1 MVRLTHLSLVLGAKK
16 GDLVDQDDDPPEDE
30 SAETYEKSSS
40 ESGAYRYAE
49 ILAAIFLAHKAL
61 NRLWGRGTLGPARR
75 EHDLA
80 IGKVVTG
87 LRRVLGTQ
95 TSRVLSPHE
104 VDKVGEFLG
113 PLLST
118 LSDRIAAV
126 IMESTSAVVADAAS
140 VVDRI
145 VRRATGTDPNLSG
158 SSWVKRVEANRVK
171 QLREFEQQAGQALRE
186 DLSAAVIDRLK
197 SIPRDAMRVADVLAE
212 VSSALDDKW
221 WMIER
226 DVKTRTAYV
235 FNQAQKEAIQ
245 ELADS
250 GTIPDVQSRWTE
262 LVDETTGDPLDDR
275 VGNDSLVLHGQLA
288 GENGAFTMPNDPT
301 APQKMVGQSWDHP
314 PNRPRDRA
322 IILPWAPGWGIDKVY
337 KVSGTAK
344 IPVDP
349 NTGLPK

>member
-1 MVRLTHLSLVLGAKK
+1 MWAAHSALELGAEK
-16 GDLVDQDDDPPEDE
+16 GDLVALGDDPPDDEHEETVEE
-30 SAETYEKSSS
+30 SAA
-40 ESGAYRYAE
+40 ESDAYRAAQV
-49 ILAAIFLAHKAL
+49 LAAIFLAHKAL

-95 TSRVLSPHE
+95 TNRVLSPHE

-158 SSWVKRVEANRVK
+158 SSWIKKVEANRVK

-197 SIPRDAMRVADVLAE
+197 TLPRDAMRVADVLAE

-221 WMIER
+221 WIIER

-245 ELADS
+245 ELATS
-250 GTIPDVQSRWTE
+250 GIIPDVQGRWTE
-262 LVDETTGDPLDDR
+262 LVDEASGEPLDDR
-275 VGNDSLVLHGQLA
+275 VGLDSMVLHGQLA
-288 GENGAFTMPNDPT
+288 GDDGAYTMPNDPI
-301 APQKMVGQSWDHP
+301 APPKMVGQSWDHP

-344 IPVDP
+344 IPIDP